1 MNNKNSFIMSM
12 TFLVTSGILYG
23 MERIAFYYQMV
34 NLDGEIEMNIFF
46 RNPFIIVF
54 LALSVMLL
62 IVFIISNRNNSLIKK
77 YVV

>member
-1 MNNKNSFIMSM
+1 MKNKISFIMSM

-23 MERIAFYYQMV
+23 LERIAFYYQMI
-34 NLDGEIEMNIFF
+34 NLEGEIEMNIFL

-54 LALSVMLL
+54 LVLSVIFL
-62 IVFIISNRNNSLIKK
+62 IVFVISNRNNSLIKK

>member
-1 MNNKNSFIMSM
+1 MNNKTSFIMSM

-23 MERIAFYYQMV
+23 MERISFYYQMV